1 MNIITPDR
9 NVRFDDVSDGI
20 IIIVDHMPHYDFEI
34 EFDLETDSI
43 YQHKFHN
50 TVSEVIQ
57 NNSCDYSC
65 IFSTHYLKWDYNDAG
80 IPCWFLAEAK
90 NFRDAIVPNHE
101 YTENISVFNMM
112 NKIRDN
118 RILVSSWFHHNGEGI
133 NYDYTQSWDKNSS
146 KRLRVIDL
154 VRNSKYDYMDTMLE
168 EKFIESTE
176 VDHSKIFPSV
186 FYSIFRN
193 TKVSVVTE
201 PNFWESG
208 CSITEKYLYSL
219 YGLCFPVFCGS
230 YGLPDALK
238 EIGFDVFDD
247 VINHEYQWEENP
259 VTRTLRALDDN
270 KNQMQSASLN
280 KKDYMKRHL
289 RNLSLVR
296 EELETLI
303 ENTKEY
309 GGFNRLSEVTQTKI
323 ASQVNRL
330 YGNKLI

>member
-1 MNIITPDR
+1 MNIVTTNR
-9 NVRFDDVSDGI
+9 NVEFDGVDDGI
-20 IIIVDHMPHYDFEI
+20 LLSIDHMPHGDFSIHYD
-34 EFDLETDSI
+34 DETGLI
-43 YQHKFHN
+43 YQHTFHN
-50 TVSEVIQ
+50 TVDSIANEKCLRCNVKV
-57 NNSCDYSC
+57 
-65 IFSTHYLKWDYNDAG
+65 STHYLKWDYIDAG
-80 IPCWFLAEAK
+80 IPCWFLNEAK
-90 NFRDAIVPNHE
+90 NFRNTIRPIHE
-101 YTENISVFNMM
+101 YTEDISVFNMM

-146 KRLRVIDL
+146 KKRLRVIDL

-168 EKFIESTE
+168 KKFIESTE

-219 YGLCFPVFCGS
+219 YGLCFPVFCGT

-270 KNQMQSASLN
+270 
-280 KKDYMKRHL
+280 
-289 RNLSLVR
+289 
-296 EELETLI
+296 
-303 ENTKEY
+303 
-309 GGFNRLSEVTQTKI
+309 
-323 ASQVNRL
+323 
-330 YGNKLI
+330 